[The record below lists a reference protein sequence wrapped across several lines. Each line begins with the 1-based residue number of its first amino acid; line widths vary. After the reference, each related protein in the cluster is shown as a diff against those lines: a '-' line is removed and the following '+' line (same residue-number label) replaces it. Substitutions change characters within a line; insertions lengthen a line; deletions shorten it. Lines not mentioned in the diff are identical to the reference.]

1 MEEHLFMKTR
11 EVWIEKGYE
20 HFGLFGPEILSVK
33 KIAKELSIA
42 RTSFN
47 YHFKSKD
54 EFIDDLLSHHRE
66 LHSQFVEAGKMHCKK
81 YVPDLHQLLL
91 AFPVGLRF
99 HKQLFNHSH
108 ISKYQQVFKRCNEI
122 SAKEFIIR
130 LFIDYYELPLDYEDA
145 SQLHESLENTWYSRL
160 DINNLT
166 LEKLVDSTEGIMKA
180 LLVLMDNMD
189 KRT

>member
-1 MEEHLFMKTR
+1 MDFLFIDRNSYLAMEALLFMKTR
-11 EVWIEKGYE
+11 QLWIEKGYE
-20 HFGLFGPEILSVK
+20 HFGLYGPEVLNIK
-33 KIAKELSIA
+33 KIAKDLSIA

-66 LHSQFVEAGKMHCKK
+66 LHSQFIEAGKMHCKK

-108 ISKYQQVFKRCNEI
+108 ISKYQEVFNKVREI
-122 SAKEFIIR
+122 TAKEFLIR
-130 LFIDYYELPLDYEDA
+130 LFIDYYKQC
-145 SQLHESLENTWYSRL
+145 SCYSCYCR
-160 DINNLT
+160 DTYAITYGDNDDT
-166 LEKLVDSTEGIMKA
+166 LFWQK
-180 LLVLMDNMD
+180 
-189 KRT
+189 